1 MKLTKLYIHNYKS
14 FYDTTI
20 ELDKLNIVVGENNS
34 GKSNLID
41 VLEFID
47 IAMSK
52 DVERAISDKGG
63 YDKIKNYSAVG
74 EQKVIVR
81 ATFEQQ
87 DTTSKVILLGKIPYQ
102 GILQGEGVFTYSFS
116 FLKDYTIFS
125 INVNMLFVGTTNS
138 QLVKENLEKKYHNMT
153 KNNMDIEKVNFTIS
167 NKNNFDNQKNPKKLF
182 IPTSCNK
189 KFILEHLHGILNDI
203 GLLSDKELNIKKYNT
218 FSNPYISTYYFDSNN
233 IRLKSHQNSD
243 VILKKDGSNLGKNI
257 YSFLRSLPEFDIV
270 SNSLIT
276 TVNEIDSIEVHEVAG
291 SYVIAFKNREKEI
304 NIDIV
309 SDGTINFLATMVA
322 LNQPIDNSFMLVFE
336 EPERHLHFKVVNYLL
351 DSFRHHDKQILIT
364 SHSTEMLK
372 YANLD
377 EVIFIYR
384 DSDGDT
390 QTIRA
395 DKVPNLKEKMNY
407 MSYER
412 PMSLD
417 EIIDNGLLGSF
428 E

>member
-1 MKLTKLYIHNYKS
+1 MRLTKLYIHNYKS

-52 DVERAISDKGG
+52 DIERAISDKGG

-74 EQKVIVR
+74 EEKVIVR
-81 ATFEQQ
+81 ATF
-87 DTTSKVILLGKIPYQ
+87 DKTLII
-102 GILQGEGVFTYSFS
+102 SFS
-116 FLKDYTIFS
+116 FTQNYEILSEYLD
-125 INVNMLFVGTTNS
+125 
-138 QLVKENLEKKYHNMT
+138 KKYIICH
-153 KNNMDIEKVNFTIS
+153 KKYFNNNKLYRKKIFICSSKKKKSTVVNFLS
-167 NKNNFDNQKNPKKLF
+167 
-182 IPTSCNK
+182 
-189 KFILEHLHGILNDI
+189 ILVN
-203 GLLSDKELNIKKYNT
+203 S
-218 FSNPYISTYYFDSNN
+218 SQISTYYFDAQKIRMLSNQDSEYSQ
-233 IRLKSHQNSD
+233 L
-243 VILKKDGSNLGKNI
+243 LKDGSNLGKILFEIKEKDKNRFEI
-257 YSFLRSLPEFDIV
+257 I

-276 TVNEIDSIEVHEVAG
+276 TVNEIDGIEIYNVAG
-291 SYVIAFKNREKEI
+291 NYIIAFKERGKEPI
-304 NIDIV
+304 PIHIV
-309 SDGTINFLATMVA
+309 SDGTINFLATMTA
-322 LNQPIDNSFMLVFE
+322 LNQIDSSSLLVFE

-395 DKVPNLKEKMNY
+395 DKIPNLKEKMEY